1 MDQNVSDSSSDAANE
16 EFWDLANSSSDE
28 ELMNL
33 QIIALQEMGRRRRRG
48 SIPGRIYKDRQRL
61 QGHETLYNNYFAEN
75 PVHEEV
81 VFRRRFRM
89 HRHLFLQILV
99 AVEAH
104 DSYFVQ
110 KKDSAGRLGLSSLQK
125 VTAAMRMLAYGI
137 GADVVD
143 DYLRIG
149 ESTAIEAMRRFV
161 QAVIVVFGAEY
172 LRRPTSDDISRV
184 LLIGESRGFL
194 GMLGSIDCMHW
205 KWKNCP
211 VAWKCMFSRGDHRE
225 PSLIL
230 EAVASHDLWIWHSF
244 FGLRGSHNDINVL
257 EHSPLF
263 ADLREGRAPPITYKI
278 NDHEYTM
285 GYYLADGIYPSW
297 ATFVKTIPCPQG
309 EKAKN
314 FAKAQEGCRKDVE
327 RAFGVLQ
334 ARFAIVRGPARC
346 WDRETLQKIMKACV
360 IMHNMIIE
368 DERVE
373 RATQD
378 DLETLAR
385 QYAEPDMDI
394 DDVLVSRNHTIEFE
408 DFISNHLRIRDKGT
422 HTMLQADLV
431 EHLWQRHLSNISL

>member
-1 MDQNVSDSSSDAANE
+1 MDQENSASSSDGVDE

-28 ELMNL
+28 DLMNL
-33 QIIALQEMGRRRRRG
+33 QIEALQEKGRRRRRG
-48 SIPGRIYKDRQRL
+48 SIPDRIYKDRQRL
-61 QGHETLYNNYFAEN
+61 QGHETLFKDYFAEN

-89 HRHLFLQILV
+89 HRALFLLIL
-99 AVEAH
+99 ATVEAH

-110 KKDSAGRLGLSSLQK
+110 KRDSAGRLGLSSLQK

-137 GADVVD
+137 GADAVD

-149 ESTAIEAMRRFV
+149 ESTAIEAMKRFV
-161 QAVIVVFGAEY
+161 QAVISVFGAEY
-172 LRRPTSDDISRV
+172 LRKPTSDDISRL
-184 LLIGESRGFL
+184 LLIGESRGFP

-211 VAWKCMFSRGDHRE
+211 VAWK
-225 PSLIL
+225 
-230 EAVASHDLWIWHSF
+230 
-244 FGLRGSHNDINVL
+244 GSHNDINVL

-263 ADLREGRAPPITYKI
+263 ADLREGRAPPVTYKI

-373 RATQD
+373 RIAHD

-385 QYAEPDMDI
+385 QYAEPDIEI

-408 DFISNHLRIRDKGT
+408 EFISNHLRIRDRGT

-431 EHLWQRHLSNISL
+431 EHLWQHHLANINN

>member
-1 MDQNVSDSSSDAANE
+1 MDQNVSYSSSDAANE

-33 QIIALQEMGRRRRRG
+33 QITTLQETGRRRRRG
-48 SIPGRIYKDRQRL
+48 SIPGRIYKDRQRF
-61 QGHETLYNNYFAEN
+61 QGHETLYNDYFAAN

-81 VFRRRFRM
+81 VFRRRFWM
-89 HRHLFLQILV
+89 HRHLFLQILA
-99 AVEAH
+99 AVEAR

-110 KKDSAGRLGLSSLQK
+110 KRDSAGRLGLSSLQK

-161 QAVIVVFGAEY
+161 QAVIDVFRAEY
-172 LRRPTSDDISRV
+172 LRRPTSDDISKL
-184 LLIGESRGFL
+184 LLIGESRGFP
-194 GMLGSIDCMHW
+194 GML
-205 KWKNCP
+205 
-211 VAWKCMFSRGDHRE
+211 
-225 PSLIL
+225 
-230 EAVASHDLWIWHSF
+230 
-244 FGLRGSHNDINVL
+244 
-257 EHSPLF
+257 
-263 ADLREGRAPPITYKI
+263 GRAPPVSYKI
-278 NDHEYTM
+278 NEHEYTM

-346 WDRETLQKIMKACV
+346 WDREMLQKIMTACV

-373 RATQD
+373 RAAQD

-385 QYAEPDMDI
+385 QYAELDMDI
-394 DDVLVSRNHTIEFE
+394 NDVMVSRNHTIEFE

-431 EHLWQRHLSNISL
+431 EHLWQRHLANISK